1 MVGIILRMFKIKK
14 REIIKNSAMKSANII
29 EVHQFKK
36 EFLDKF
42 ENAEKYAVM
51 NAKTFEKCTEYKKS
65 KIHDSNKLEGL
76 LRISNPFTKK
86 SIYRKYRYDKSVMD
100 NQIRLS
106 LTARSEL
113 GIEWNKDANRN
124 VSVEKANW
132 FCYYWHNSDS
142 SIRMP
147 FRLTVLALSCSVL
160 SVMPLLF
167 NFISCVFVFCCKVV
181 TCLY

>member
-1 MVGIILRMFKIKK
+1 MIIRMFIMKK
-14 REIIKNSAMKSANII
+14 REIIKKSAKKSANII

-51 NAKTFEKCTEYKKS
+51 NADTFKKCTGYRKS
-65 KIHDSNKLEGL
+65 SVKDAEKLEGL
-76 LRISNPFTKK
+76 LKITNLHSKK

-113 GIEWNKDANRN
+113 GIELNKDTNRN
-124 VSVEKANW
+124 VCVEKANW

-142 SIRMP
+142 SICMP
-147 FRLTVLALSCSVL
+147 FRLAVLALFCSVL
-160 SVMPLLF
+160 SVMPVLF
-167 NFISCVFVFCCKVV
+167 KSVSFIFIFCGNIVSQLCN
-181 TCLY
+181 CL